1 MQWIPLWHHDGNTL
15 SRHPKRVTRAGATRS
30 LEAHPIRPDGH
41 RDGQAVTEI
50 KHWNPIPPPKLLTS
64 LLRGSTIR
72 TRVPFADRTRRVL
85 HMHLQLCLRHHPLLR
100 ISRIGGSNEGS
111 NHKVGHRYHHLQ
123 EPRQINVAKVSVY
136 HQMRHLSIEQRP
148 RGRLFKLLM
157 SADLRPAVLLQI
169 Q

>member
-1 MQWIPLWHHDGNTL
+1 MQWIPLWQHDGNTL
-15 SRHPKRVTRAGATRS
+15 SRHPKQATRAGATRS

-41 RDGQAVTEI
+41 RDGQAATEI
-50 KHWNPIPPPKLLTS
+50 KHWNPIPPHKRLTN
-64 LLRGSTIR
+64 LLRGSTNR
-72 TRVPFADRTRRVL
+72 TRVLFADRTRRVL
-85 HMHLQLCLRHHPLLR
+85 RMHLQLCLRHHRLLR

-111 NHKVGHRYHHLQ
+111 NHKAAHRYHHLQ

-136 HQMRHLSIEQRP
+136 HQMRHLPIEQRP
-148 RGRLFKLLM
+148 RGRLFKSLM